1 MRQYVLAYD
10 LGTTGNKAV
19 LVDEQ
24 CHLVASAFY
33 PYTTFFP
40 FDKAVEQD
48 PWDWWISV
56 RQSTHELLEQSGV
69 PVESIAVISFSG
81 QMMACVPLAHDGDPI
96 GRALIWADMR
106 STAQAQRLNAEVGE
120 HRLYQIVGN
129 RANASYSAAKI
140 MWVKENEPQRFQ
152 RTYKFVQPKDFVA
165 MKMTGRFVTDYS
177 DASGT
182 NLFDLSSLQWS
193 SEILAAAG
201 IDGGLMPQAVT
212 ATTVVGTLTA
222 SAAEELQ
229 LVEGIPVVI
238 GGADGACAAAGA
250 GITEPGAIYQYMG
263 SSSWLGSVSRMPI
276 LDERARIFNWAHVVP
291 GLYAPT
297 GTMQAAGTSF
307 QWLRTVLERGGDD
320 LSFERMEEMAA
331 QSPPTAKALIFL
343 PYLLGERSPIWDASA
358 RAAFVGL
365 QMHHQT
371 GDLIRAV
378 MEGVALNMKGILDAF
393 TEVGSYDMI
402 RLIGGGAKSRLW
414 AQILADVYGV
424 PMAVPKVVDEATA
437 MGAAVTGGVGVGL
450 YPNFEVVADVIGEE
464 QMIYPS
470 VERHGVYSLWQ
481 PLYEGAY
488 QALKHTFQRLSEC
501 SFDGDRGTRMLD

>member
-24 CHLVASAFY
+24 CRLVASAFH
-33 PYTTFFP
+33 PYDTFFP

-48 PWDWWISV
+48 PWDWWLSV
-56 RQSTHELLEQSGV
+56 RHSTHELLQRSGV
-69 PVESIAVISFSG
+69 IPKTIAGISFSG
-81 QMMACVPLAHDGDPI
+81 QMMACVPLTQGGEPL

-106 STAQAQRLNAEVGE
+106 SSAQAQRLITNVGA
-120 HRLYQIVGN
+120 HRIYELVGN
-129 RANASYSAAKI
+129 RANASYSAAKM
-140 MWVKENEPQRFQ
+140 MWVKEHEPERFQ

-165 MKMTGRFVTDYS
+165 MRMTGRFVTDYS

-182 NLFDLSSLQWS
+182 NLFDLSALQWS
-193 SEILAAAG
+193 PEMLAAAG
-201 IDGGLMPQAVT
+201 IDVDLLPEAVP
-212 ATTVVGTLTA
+212 ATTVVGGLTS
-222 SAAEELQ
+222 SAADELG
-229 LVEGIPVVI
+229 LVQGIPVVI

-250 GITEPGAIYQYMG
+250 GVSEPGTIYQYMG
-263 SSSWLGSVSRMPI
+263 SSSWLGSVTKMPI
-276 LDERARIFNWAHVVP
+276 LDDQARIFNWVHVVP

-297 GTMQAAGTSF
+297 GTMQAAGASF
-307 QWLRTVLERGGDD
+307 QWLRTVLGISDND
-320 LSFERMEEMAA
+320 MSFERMEEMARH
-331 QSPPTAKALIFL
+331 SPPTAKALIFL
-343 PYLLGERSPIWDASA
+343 PYLMGERSPIWDASA

-371 GDLIRAV
+371 ADLIRAV

-393 TEVGSYDMI
+393 TEVRSYDAI

-424 PMAVPKVVDEATA
+424 PMAVPNVVGEATA

-450 YPNFEVVADVIGEE
+450 FSNFNVIAQSIGDERL
-464 QMIYPS
+464 ISPS
-470 VERHGVYSLWQ
+470 VERHRRYNQWQ
-481 PLYEGAY
+481 PIYESTY
-488 QALKHTFQRLSEC
+488 QALKNTYRRLAEC
-501 SFDGDRGTRMLD
+501 AVEEESLTT